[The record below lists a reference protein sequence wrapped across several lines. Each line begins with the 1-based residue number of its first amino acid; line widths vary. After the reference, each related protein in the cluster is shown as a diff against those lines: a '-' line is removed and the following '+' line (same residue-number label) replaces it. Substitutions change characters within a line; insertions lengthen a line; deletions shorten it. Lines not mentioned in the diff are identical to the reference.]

1 MANPES
7 VERRS
12 YNDLVIEV
20 ELYRRSEGGFY
31 ALPYIEKKRTNG
43 TSKQRFILNDER
55 FATKEEALQA
65 ALAEGQK
72 INDQGEQLD
81 FMQGL
86 VEERLQSIEESRQ
99 AIIDK
104 GAHEGKTMATE
115 AVLRH
120 LEGSKAAHQGADR
133 EAYTAAADKLAREFR
148 EKYPETI
155 PVDEAYRLM
164 KEWE

>member
-12 YNDLVIEV
+12 YNGLVIEV

-31 ALPYIEKKRTNG
+31 AWPYIEKTHPNG
-43 TSKQRFILNDER
+43 TSKQHFILNDER

-72 INDQGEQLD
+72 IIDQGEQPD
-81 FMQGL
+81 FILGL
-86 VEERLQSIEESRQ
+86 VNERLQTIEASRQ
-99 AIIDK
+99 AVIDK
-104 GAHEGKTMATE
+104 GAHEGKTIATE
-115 AVLRH
+115 TVLRS
-120 LEGSKAAHQGADR
+120 LEASKGAYQGADR
-133 EAYTAAADKLAREFR
+133 AAYTAAADKLAREFR
-148 EKYPETI
+148 EKYPDTI
-155 PVDEAYRLM
+155 PIDEAYRLM